1 MLRKRRFRS
10 TEPQPRHNTGFK
22 YLFIGENSIHSTLL
36 MSATA
41 RRCLINF
48 DHAETKF
55 LAWTRQMVCVSF
67 CQNESDEITMA
78 ARIGA
83 TPDWAAPRKRPA
95 KRRRH
100 TAYHEASHAV
110 IGRVLTLYCEG
121 ATIKPDYVA
130 REAGHA
136 ICRDHWDCLHEWDMR
151 GKVRD
156 NADAVWHA
164 RIITY
169 MAGVEGEM
177 ALLGATNDGD
187 GDDRYQIEMM
197 AEQLSNCKD
206 WNKLEPRLRAMTR
219 MLVRRHQAL
228 IERVANTLLRKTT
241 LSGVQLDRLIGRSVN
256 DVKINAPWLLAIH
269 RQRTV
274 RRY

>member
-1 MLRKRRFRS
+1 M
-10 TEPQPRHNTGFK
+10 
-22 YLFIGENSIHSTLL
+22 
-36 MSATA
+36 
-41 RRCLINF
+41 
-48 DHAETKF
+48 
-55 LAWTRQMVCVSF
+55 
-67 CQNESDEITMA
+67 
-78 ARIGA
+78 
-83 TPDWAAPRKRPA
+83 A

-100 TAYHEASHAV
+100 TACHEASHAV

-136 ICRDHWDCLHEWDMR
+136 ICHDPWDCLHEWDIR

-156 NADAVWHA
+156 NDDAVWHA
-164 RIITY
+164 RIIAY

-177 ALLGATNDGD
+177 ALLGSANGGD
-187 GDDRYQIEMM
+187 GDDRYQIEKM

-206 WNKLEPRLRAMTR
+206 WNKLEPRLRAMAR

-228 IERVANTLLRKTT
+228 IERVANALYRKTT
-241 LSGVQLDRLIGRSVN
+241 LNGVQLDKLIGRSVD
-256 DVKINAPWLLAIH
+256 DVKVNAPWLLAIH
-269 RQRTV
+269 RQRTG